1 MSYDDLDASIS
12 NARPIQ
18 LYEFARG
25 AQRWRY
31 TNAGLDVVQD
41 NQTFHSIQIKD
52 DGIRQTGEA
61 SADALNIDVPLDL
74 ELLGI
79 YRIYPPSTPIEL
91 TIWDKDLG
99 DPAALVKWVGLLSDV
114 ILKRRAGKAKLVCR
128 PLSSEQDNTGLRLVW
143 GRQCPYALYDTNC
156 RVDKEQFRTTANLT
170 SASGITITAGPFGA
184 HPDGWFTGGFIEW
197 EVVSGAVEQRGIDSH
212 VGTNLTLLGGSLELK
227 PGVQVRAYP
236 GCARTVAV
244 CGSKFDNVENY
255 GGVPAL
261 PGRSPFDGNPVF

>member
-1 MSYDDLDASIS
+1 MSYDTLDASLAQ
-12 NARPIQ
+12 ARPLR

-31 TNAGLDVVQD
+31 TNAGLDVVHD
-41 NQTFHSIQIKD
+41 NQTFHSVFITD

-61 SADALNIDVPLDL
+61 SADALNIEVPLDL

-99 DPAALVKWVGLLSDV
+99 DPSALVQWVGILSDV
-114 ILKRRAGKAKLVCR
+114 TLKRRAGKARLVCR

-143 GRQCPYALYDTNC
+143 GRQCPYALYDANC
-156 RVDKEQFRTTANLT
+156 RVDKELYRTTAALA
-170 SASGITITAGPFGA
+170 SAAGITVTAGLFAGQ
-184 HPDGWFTGGFIEW
+184 PDGWFTGGFIEW
-197 EVVSGAVEQRGIDSH
+197 EAVSGAVEQRGIDEH
-212 VGTNLTLLGGSLELK
+212 VGTTLTLLGGSVELVAGLE
-227 PGVQVRAYP
+227 VRAYP
-236 GCARTVAV
+236 GCARSVSV
-244 CGSKFDNVENY
+244 CDSKFSNVENY

-261 PGRSPFDGNPVF
+261 PGSSPFDGNPVF